1 MTSIRSGL
9 HADVKRVARSQDNPN
24 FIKMYHGNLEIN
36 VPRRMFRGRTTE
48 LVPEEVERFRRTL
61 SARYPWLSR
70 YALDE
75 IVKGAQEAMA
85 DYNERTKNPV
95 QRAREFMARG
105 QTRIALQLVEDRL
118 IEDPEDEDAWYL
130 AAELLMKMGR
140 GEEGFCAMARAR
152 ELSRRR

>member
-1 MTSIRSGL
+1 
-9 HADVKRVARSQDNPN
+9 
-24 FIKMYHGNLEIN
+24 
-36 VPRRMFRGRTTE
+36 
-48 LVPEEVERFRRTL
+48 
-61 SARYPWLSR
+61 
-70 YALDE
+70 
-75 IVKGAQEAMA
+75 
-85 DYNERTKNPV
+85 
-95 QRAREFMARG
+95 MARG